1 VSAKT
6 NEPVA
11 SPIPA
16 HRSLLIAQSL
26 KLELTLEFAMRVSHG
41 VARVRKLKAQG
52 SKLKAQGSK
61 LRARSSSRCN
71 AMPVIRDPLLKT
83 RRYLNPNIPI
93 LNEPVIALQ

>member
-6 NEPVA
+6 TEPVA

-41 VARVRKLKAQG
+41 VARVRKLKGQS
-52 SKLKAQGSK
+52 SKLKAQSSEP
-61 LRARSSSRCN
+61 RSSSRYN
-71 AMPVIRDPLLKT
+71 APAIRDPLLKT

>member
-26 KLELTLEFAMRVSHG
+26 KLELTLEFAMRVSHD
-41 VARVRKLKAQG
+41 VARVRKLKAQS
-52 SKLKAQGSK
+52 SKLKAQSSEP
-61 LRARSSSRCN
+61 RSSSRCN

-93 LNEPVIALQ
+93 LNEPVIAL